1 MLRTPGRFVMQNTGE
16 RNRVCQRLVDKT
28 TASFCSLKRDSRPG
42 WETRF
47 SCGERQRPPSVDL
60 RSGMRACMVETTSI
74 MFDVGVIATVG
85 FVGAAFASRA
95 RVPIIIGY
103 IIAGMLIGP
112 NIHLHLFGWSY
123 DGILA
128 DSVFLQS
135 ISQLGLVL
143 LLFFVGLEFSITKL
157 MRTKEAAAVLAVT
170 NLAVNM
176 FAGFVIGAWL
186 GWPLIDTIFMA
197 GVISM
202 SSSAITAKSLI
213 DLKRLGNAETEFLL
227 GMVILESFLAMFLL
241 TLVNGM
247 IVPSD
252 TPVNIGVLFGG
263 VGLFIGFF
271 ALLAAVVVPRTAAI
285 FERIKSE
292 ELFVLFA
299 LGTVFLAASLAEA
312 FRIPAIVGAFF
323 MGMVF
328 ADTRIA
334 GRMKVKM
341 ESLRDAFV
349 AIFFLTFGML
359 IDPAALGSVLPMLAI
374 AVPLILL
381 NDLFLTASLAYFIGF
396 SGRASTAIGTSL
408 VARNEEAILYATVGA
423 RAIRANPQLSND
435 YAAKYLTPFAG
446 ILCIVMSSLA
456 PILMMRSDRI
466 AGFFANRLP
475 KSLRFGA
482 ELVKRTLKT
491 VIMPNFLPIYR
502 RKRMFQASLIFYAA
516 WIIDLTVTTG
526 AAHLA
531 MSLLTP
537 VLVFG
542 VWASARHAFREPV
555 RHTNYGV
562 DGGPFSR
569 STIETFVLRIVVGAL
584 AIVGLV
590 AILWQY
596 YWPVTLVILYAYFL
610 VVVFSMKVV
619 YRRLGL
625 GIARRVARVRVVRH
639 MPAALSG
646 QDASGVRRGSDEV
659 ERAVADA
666 P

>member
-1 MLRTPGRFVMQNTGE
+1 ML
-16 RNRVCQRLVDKT
+16 
-28 TASFCSLKRDSRPG
+28 
-42 WETRF
+42 
-47 SCGERQRPPSVDL
+47 
-60 RSGMRACMVETTSI
+60 
-74 MFDVGVIATVG
+74 DVGVIATVG
-85 FVGAAFASRA
+85 FVGAAIASRI
-95 RVPIIIGY
+95 RLPVVIGY
-103 IIAGMLIGP
+103 ILAGILIGP
-112 NIHLHLFGWSY
+112 HIHLNLLGWSY
-123 DGILA
+123 DGVLE
-128 DSVFLQS
+128 DSLFLQS

-157 MRTKEAAAVLAVT
+157 MKTKEAAAILAVT

-186 GWPLIDTIFMA
+186 GWPLVDTIFMA

-202 SSSAITAKSLI
+202 SSSAMTAKSLI
-213 DLKRLGNAETEFLL
+213 DLRRLGNKETEFLL

-252 TPVNIGVLFGG
+252 APVNVGSLFAG
-263 VGLFIGFF
+263 VGMFIGFF
-271 ALLAAVVVPRTAAI
+271 AVLAAVVIPKTAAL
-285 FERIKSE
+285 FERIKNE

-299 LGTVFLAASLAEA
+299 LGVVFLAASLAEA

-328 ADTRIA
+328 ADTRTA
-334 GRMKVKM
+334 GRLKVKM

-349 AIFFLTFGML
+349 AIFFLSFGMS
-359 IDPAALGSVLPMLAI
+359 IDPAALPSILPMLAI

-381 NDLFLTASLAYFIGF
+381 NDLFLTSALAYFIGF

-408 VARNEEAILYATVGA
+408 IARNEEAILYATVGT
-423 RAIRANPQLSND
+423 RAIQANGALSND
-435 YAAKYLTPFAG
+435 YAGKLLSPFAG

-456 PILMMRSDRI
+456 PLLMTRSDRI
-466 AGFFANRLP
+466 AGFFASRLP
-475 KSLRFGA
+475 KSITFGA

-502 RKRMFQASLIFYAA
+502 RKRLFQASLIGYSA
-516 WIIDLTVTTG
+516 WVIDLTITTG
-526 AAHLA
+526 AAHIV

-537 VLVFG
+537 ILIFA
-542 VWASARHAFREPV
+542 VWASARHAFEEPV

-569 STIETFVLRIVVGAL
+569 SAIETFVLRIVVGAL
-584 AIVGLV
+584 AIVALV

-596 YWPVTLVILYAYFL
+596 SWLVTLPILYTYFL
-610 VVVFSMKVV
+610 VVVYSMKVV

-625 GIARRVARVRVVRH
+625 GVGRRRVPIRLVRRHPHARSW
-639 MPAALSG
+639 PAAG
-646 QDASGVRRGSDEV
+646 GRR
-659 ERAVADA
+659 
-666 P
+666 

>member
-1 MLRTPGRFVMQNTGE
+1 MPRTTGVCDVGHGE
-16 RNRVCQRLVDKT
+16 KRDRVCQGRPDNT
-28 TASFCSLKRDSRPG
+28 TASFCSLRGDARSG

-47 SCGERQRPPSVDL
+47 SCGERQRP
-60 RSGMRACMVETTSI
+60 RSSETPPGMGGHVVETTSI

-112 NIHLHLFGWSY
+112 NIHFHLFGWSY

-128 DSVFLQS
+128 DSIFLQS

-227 GMVILESFLAMFLL
+227 GMVILESF
-241 TLVNGM
+241 
-247 IVPSD
+247 
-252 TPVNIGVLFGG
+252 
-263 VGLFIGFF
+263 
-271 ALLAAVVVPRTAAI
+271 
-285 FERIKSE
+285 
-292 ELFVLFA
+292 
-299 LGTVFLAASLAEA
+299 
-312 FRIPAIVGAFF
+312 PAIVGAFF

-334 GRMKVKM
+334 GRMKIKM

-349 AIFFLTFGML
+349 AIFFLPFGML
-359 IDPAALGSVLPMLAI
+359 IDPAALGSVLPMLLI

-381 NDLFLTASLAYFIGF
+381 NALFLTASLAYFIGF

-408 VARNEEAILYATVGA
+408 IARNEEVILYATVGA

-435 YAAKYLTPFAG
+435 YAGTYLTPFAG

-456 PILMMRSDRI
+456 PILMGRSNRI
-466 AGFFANRLP
+466 AAFFANRLP

-491 VIMPNFLPIYR
+491 IIMPNFLPIYR
-502 RKRMFQASLIFYAA
+502 RKRLFQASLIFYAA

-537 VLVFG
+537 VLVLA

-619 YRRLGL
+619 HRRLGL
-625 GIARRVARVRVVRH
+625 GITRRVARVRLVRH
-639 MPAALSG
+639 MPSARSWRA
-646 QDASGVRRGSDEV
+646 ASGMRR
-659 ERAVADA
+659 
-666 P
+666 

>member
-1 MLRTPGRFVMQNTGE
+1 MWIPVVDTTP
-16 RNRVCQRLVDKT
+16 
-28 TASFCSLKRDSRPG
+28 
-42 WETRF
+42 
-47 SCGERQRPPSVDL
+47 
-60 RSGMRACMVETTSI
+60 I

-85 FVGAAFASRA
+85 FLGAAVASRV

-103 IIAGMLIGP
+103 IVAGMLIGP
-112 NIHLHLFGWSY
+112 NIHARILGWSY
-123 DGILA
+123 DGVLG

-157 MRTKEAAAVLAVT
+157 MKTKEAAAILAVT
-170 NLAVNM
+170 NLAVGM

-186 GWPLIDTIFMA
+186 GWPLIDTIFLA

-202 SSSAITAKSLI
+202 SSSAIAAKSLI

-247 IVPSD
+247 IIPAQA
-252 TPVNIGVLFGG
+252 PVDVGVLFGG

-271 ALLAAVVVPRTAAI
+271 AVLAAVVVPHTAAL

-292 ELFVLFA
+292 EMFVLFA
-299 LGTVFLAASLAEA
+299 LGMVFLAAALAEA
-312 FRIPAIVGAFF
+312 LRIPAIVGAFF

-334 GRMKVKM
+334 TRLKVKM

-359 IDPAALGSVLPMLAI
+359 IDPAALGSVLPILII

-381 NDLFLTASLAYFIGF
+381 NDLFLTATLAYFIGF
-396 SGRASTAIGTSL
+396 SPRAATAIGTSM

-423 RAIRANPQLSND
+423 RAIRANPQLSGD
-435 YAAKYLTPFAG
+435 YAGTYLTPFAG

-456 PILMMRSDRI
+456 PILMTRSNRI
-466 AGFFANRLP
+466 AEFFASRLP
-475 KSLRFGA
+475 KSITFGA

-502 RKRMFQASLIFYAA
+502 RKRLFQASIIFYAA

-526 AAHLA
+526 LAHLV

-537 VLVFG
+537 ILVFG
-542 VWASARHAFREPV
+542 VWASTRHAFREPV

-562 DGGPFSR
+562 DRGPFSR
-569 STIETFVLRIVVGAL
+569 SAIETFVLRIVVGAL
-584 AIVGLV
+584 AVVGLV

-596 YWPVTLVILYAYFL
+596 YWPSTLVILYGYFL
-610 VVVFSMKVV
+610 VVVFSMKIV

-625 GIARRVARVRVVRH
+625 GLTQRRTKIRLVRR
-639 MPAALSG
+639 MPAARSWRA
-646 QDASGVRRGSDEV
+646 ASGIRR
-659 ERAVADA
+659 
-666 P
+666 